1 MLCHWQISF
10 AAMSFEHI
18 LILALIQG
26 VTEFI
31 PVSSSGHLNLL
42 HALTDRPDQ
51 GVVMDVALHGGTL
64 LAVMAYFRADVARL
78 VLGGLDILRLR
89 PSQNRDFATLLLL
102 ASLPVLLAGAVL
114 MLTGAIDRLRHLEV
128 VAWAS
133 IIFAVPLWLADKKG
147 AANKDMTALK
157 ARPALL
163 VGGAQMLALI
173 PGASRAGVTIMAAR
187 ALGFDRQAAA
197 RFSML
202 LSMPVIAAFTLAGLA
217 ELVSDDN
224 PGNLADAGL
233 GALLAAVFAFATI
246 HLFLRMTARF
256 SLTPF
261 IIYRIALGVVLLTI
275 IN

>member
-1 MLCHWQISF
+1 MAALCWRSWPIF
-10 AAMSFEHI
+10 APMSRG
-18 LILALIQG
+18 LSGRAGYLAL
-26 VTEFI
+26 
-31 PVSSSGHLNLL
+31 
-42 HALTDRPDQ
+42 A
-51 GVVMDVALHGGTL
+51 
-64 LAVMAYFRADVARL
+64 
-78 VLGGLDILRLR
+78 

-157 ARPALL
+157 RASGIA
-163 VGGAQMLALI
+163 GGRRANAGADT
-173 PGASRAGVTIMAAR
+173 GASRAGVTIMAAR

-224 PGNLADAGL
+224 PGSLADAGL

-261 IIYRIALGVVLLTI
+261 IIYRIALGIVLLTI

>member
-1 MLCHWQISF
+1 
-10 AAMSFEHI
+10 MSVEHI

-42 HALTDRPDQ
+42 HALTDFPDQ

-64 LAVMAYFRADVARL
+64 LAVMAYFRADIARL
-78 VLGGLDILRLR
+78 LSGALDTMRRRDSEERRFLVLLVM
-89 PSQNRDFATLLLL
+89 
-102 ASLPVLLAGAVL
+102 ASLPVLLAGGVL
-114 MLTGAIDRLRHLEV
+114 MVTDAINSLRHLEV

-133 IIFAVPLWLADKKG
+133 IIFAVPLWMADRRG
-147 AANKDMTALK
+147 ANDKTSDDMAI
-157 ARPALL
+157 RPALL
-163 VGGAQMLALI
+163 VGLAQMLALI
-173 PGASRAGVTIMAAR
+173 PGASRAGVTIMATR
-187 ALGFDRQAAA
+187 ALGFDRQTAA

-202 LSMPVIAAFTLAGLA
+202 LSMPVIAAFALAGLA
-217 ELVSDDN
+217 DMMTGETS
-224 PGNLADAGL
+224 GNLADTAL

-261 IIYRIALGVVLLTI
+261 VIYRIVLGVTLLLI
-275 IN
+275 VG

>member
-1 MLCHWQISF
+1 MLCQWQISF

-78 VLGGLDILRLR
+78 ILGGLDILRLR

-224 PGNLADAGL
+224 SGNLADAGL

-246 HLFLRMTARF
+246 HLFLRMAARF